1 MHALDMILNFFREGG
16 IFLYPLALIWVV
28 GLVIALERFG
38 FIMRVGAG
46 NRRMWA
52 QVQPLL
58 EAGRFREVGNAV
70 SNSETA
76 LAHIMRYGISRI
88 QTARRRDDIEKAL
101 EESLVEVI
109 PRLEKRTHY
118 LASLANIGMLMGLLG
133 TIIGLI
139 GAFAAVAQANP
150 AEKASLL
157 AASISV
163 AMNNTAL
170 GLVTAITLLLAHLYL
185 ETKTTEIVDSLEVA
199 SVKFL
204 NALNEKKMDPES
216 QQDSARQ
223 PAAGNRPMEAG
234 VRGARA

>member
-16 IFLYPLALIWVV
+16 IFLYPLALIWVI

-38 FIMRVGAG
+38 FVMRVGAG
-46 NRRMWA
+46 NRRMWS

-58 EAGRFREVGNAV
+58 EGGKFREALNAV

-88 QTARRRDDIEKAL
+88 QTARNRDDIEKAL

-133 TIIGLI
+133 TIVGLI

-204 NALNEKKMDPES
+204 NALHERKMDPES
-216 QQDSARQ
+216 QQEAARS
-223 PAAGNRPMEAG
+223 PARPIEPGM
-234 VRGARA
+234 RGARA

>member
-1 MHALDMILNFFREGG
+1 
-16 IFLYPLALIWVV
+16 
-28 GLVIALERFG
+28 
-38 FIMRVGAG
+38 
-46 NRRMWA
+46 MWS
-52 QVQPLL
+52 QIQPLL
-58 EAGRFREVGNAV
+58 EGGKFREALNAV
-70 SNSETA
+70 SNSDTA
-76 LAHIMRYGISRI
+76 LAHIMRYGITRI

-118 LASLANIGMLMGLLG
+118 LASLANIVMLMGLFG

-170 GLVTAITLLLAHLYL
+170 GLIAAITLLLAHLYL

-204 NALNEKKMDPES
+204 NVLHERKMDPES
-216 QQDSARQ
+216 QQEAARS
-223 PAAGNRPMEAG
+223 PARPLEPG

>member
-16 IFLYPLALIWVV
+16 IFLYPLALIWVI

-46 NRRMWA
+46 NRRMWT
-52 QVQPLL
+52 QIQPLL
-58 EAGRFREVGNAV
+58 EAGKFREVGNAV
-70 SNSETA
+70 ANSDTA

-88 QTARRRDDIEKAL
+88 QSARRRDDIEKAL

-118 LASLANIGMLMGLLG
+118 LSSLANIGMLMGLLG
-133 TIIGLI
+133 TVIGLI

-170 GLVTAITLLLAHLYL
+170 GLVTAITLLLAHLFL

-204 NALNEKKMDPES
+204 NALNEKKVDPES
-216 QQDSARQ
+216 QQDAARA
-223 PAAGNRPMEAG
+223 PAAAGRPIEAG

>member
-1 MHALDMILNFFREGG
+1 
-16 IFLYPLALIWVV
+16 
-28 GLVIALERFG
+28 
-38 FIMRVGAG
+38 
-46 NRRMWA
+46 
-52 QVQPLL
+52 
-58 EAGRFREVGNAV
+58 
-70 SNSETA
+70 
-76 LAHIMRYGISRI
+76 MRYGITRI
-88 QTARRRDDIEKAL
+88 QTARRRDDIEKAM

-118 LASLANIGMLMGLLG
+118 LASLANIAMLMGLLG
-133 TIIGLI
+133 TVVGLI
-139 GAFAAVAQANP
+139 SAFAAVAQANP
-150 AEKASLL
+150 ADKASLL

-185 ETKTTEIVDSLEVA
+185 ETKTSEIVDSLEVA

-216 QQDSARQ
+216 QQEAAR
-223 PAAGNRPMEAG
+223 GTTRPVEPG

>member
-1 MHALDMILNFFREGG
+1 MQALDIILNFFREGG
-16 IFLYPLALIWVV
+16 IFLYPIAFVWVI

-38 FIMRVGAG
+38 FVMRVGAG
-46 NRRMWA
+46 NRRMWS
-52 QVQPLL
+52 QIQPLL
-58 EAGRFREVGNAV
+58 EAGRFREALHAV
-70 SNSETA
+70 SSSETA
-76 LAHIMRYGISRI
+76 LAHIMRYGITRI
-88 QTARRRDDIEKAL
+88 QTARRRDDIEKAM

-118 LASLANIGMLMGLLG
+118 LSSLANIAMLMGLLG
-133 TIIGLI
+133 TVVGLI
-139 GAFAAVAQANP
+139 SAFAAVAQANP

-170 GLVTAITLLLAHLYL
+170 ALATAITLLLAHLYL

-216 QQDSARQ
+216 QQEAARST
-223 PAAGNRPMEAG
+223 GRPLEASP
-234 VRGARA
+234 RGARA

>member
-1 MHALDMILNFFREGG
+1 MHALDIILNFFREGG
-16 IFLYPLALIWVV
+16 IFLYPIALVWVV

-38 FIMRVGAG
+38 FVVRAGAG

-58 EAGRFREVGNAV
+58 EAGRFRDAHHAV
-70 SNSETA
+70 ADSDTA

-88 QTARRRDDIEKAL
+88 QTARSRDDIEKAL

-118 LASLANIGMLMGLLG
+118 LSSLANIAMLMGLLG
-133 TIIGLI
+133 TVIGLI
-139 GAFAAVAQANP
+139 SAFAAVAQANP
-150 AEKASLL
+150 ADKASLL

-204 NALNEKKMDPES
+204 NALHERKMDPES
-216 QQDSARQ
+216 QQEAARQ
-223 PAAGNRPMEAG
+223 PHRPIEAG

>member
-1 MHALDMILNFFREGG
+1 MHALDIILNFFREGG
-16 IFLYPLALIWVV
+16 IFLYPIALVWVV

-38 FIMRVGAG
+38 FVVRVGAG
-46 NRRMWA
+46 NRKMWS

-58 EAGRFREVGNAV
+58 EQGRFRDAMQAV
-70 SNSETA
+70 QNSDTA
-76 LAHIMRYGISRI
+76 LAHIMRYGLTRI
-88 QTARRRDDIEKAL
+88 QSARRRDDIEKAL

-118 LASLANIGMLMGLLG
+118 LASLANIAMLMGLLG
-133 TIIGLI
+133 TVIGLI
-139 GAFAAVAQANP
+139 SAFAAVAQANP

-185 ETKTTEIVDSLEVA
+185 ETKTTEIVDSLEIA

-204 NALNEKKMDPES
+204 NALNERKMDPES
-216 QQDSARQ
+216 QQEAARQ
-223 PAAGNRPMEAG
+223 PHRPVEPG

>member
-1 MHALDMILNFFREGG
+1 MHALDIILNFFREGG
-16 IFLYPLALIWVV
+16 IFLYPIALVWVV

-38 FIMRVGAG
+38 FIMKAGAG
-46 NRRMWA
+46 NRRIWS

-58 EAGRFREVGNAV
+58 ESGKFREALQAV
-70 SNSETA
+70 ANSETA
-76 LAHIMRYGISRI
+76 LAHIMRDDDSAYRPRAAAMTSRS
-88 QTARRRDDIEKAL
+88 ARGEPRRGDPAPREAHAL
-101 EESLVEVI
+101 PGFAREHRHADG
-109 PRLEKRTHY
+109 PPWNHHRPDR
-118 LASLANIGMLMGLLG
+118 
-133 TIIGLI
+133 
-139 GAFAAVAQANP
+139 AFAAVAQANP

-204 NALNEKKMDPES
+204 NALNERKMDPES
-216 QQDSARQ
+216 QQDAAR
-223 PAAGNRPMEAG
+223 AANRTLEAG

>member
-1 MHALDMILNFFREGG
+1 
-16 IFLYPLALIWVV
+16 
-28 GLVIALERFG
+28 
-38 FIMRVGAG
+38 
-46 NRRMWA
+46 
-52 QVQPLL
+52 
-58 EAGRFREVGNAV
+58 
-70 SNSETA
+70 
-76 LAHIMRYGISRI
+76 MRYGITRI

-118 LASLANIGMLMGLLG
+118 LASLANIAMLMGLLG
-133 TIIGLI
+133 TIVGLI

-204 NALNEKKMDPES
+204 NALQRAQAGP
-216 QQDSARQ
+216 RV
-223 PAAGNRPMEAG
+223 AAGGRAPAG
-234 VRGARA
+234 PPAR

>member
-1 MHALDMILNFFREGG
+1 MHALDIVLNFFREGG
-16 IFLYPLALIWVV
+16 VFLYPLALVWVI
-28 GLVIALERFG
+28 GLVIAFERFG
-38 FIMRVGAG
+38 FVLRAGAG

-58 EAGRFREVGNAV
+58 EAGRFRDALNAV

-76 LAHIMRYGISRI
+76 LAHIMRYGITRI
-88 QTARRRDDIEKAL
+88 QSARNRDDIEKAL

-133 TIIGLI
+133 TIVGLI

-204 NALNEKKMDPES
+204 NALNERKMDPES
-216 QQDSARQ
+216 QQDAAR
-223 PAAGNRPMEAG
+223 AAHRPIEAG

>member
-1 MHALDMILNFFREGG
+1 MHALDIILNFFREGG
-16 IFLYPLALIWVV
+16 IFLYPIALVWVV

-38 FIMRVGAG
+38 FIMKAGAG
-46 NRRMWA
+46 NRRIWA

-58 EAGRFREVGNAV
+58 ELGKFREALQAV
-70 SNSETA
+70 ANSETA
-76 LAHIMRYGISRI
+76 LAHIMRYGITRI

-118 LASLANIGMLMGLLG
+118 LASLANIAMLMGLLG

-185 ETKTTEIVDSLEVA
+185 ETKTTELVDSLEVA
-199 SVKFL
+199 TVKFL
-204 NALNEKKMDPES
+204 NTVDEVHPATETGTYRVPE
-216 QQDSARQ
+216 
-223 PAAGNRPMEAG
+223 G
-234 VRGARA
+234 VRGAART

>member
-1 MHALDMILNFFREGG
+1 MQALDIILNFFRDGG
-16 IFLYPLALIWVV
+16 FFLYPIALIWVI

-38 FIMRVGAG
+38 FIMRVGSR
-46 NRRMWA
+46 NRKMWT
-52 QVQPLL
+52 QVQPML
-58 EAGRFREVGNAV
+58 EAGRFREVQQAV
-70 SNSETA
+70 GNSETA
-76 LAHIMRYGISRI
+76 LAHILRYGLTRI
-88 QTARRRDDIEKAL
+88 KTARRRDDIEKAM

-109 PRLEKRTHY
+109 PHLEKRTHY
-118 LASLANIGMLMGLLG
+118 LASLANIGMLMGLFG
-133 TIIGLI
+133 TVIGLI
-139 GAFAAVAQANP
+139 NAFAAVAQANP

-170 GLVTAITLLLAHLYL
+170 GLITAITLLLAHLYL

-204 NALNEKKMDPES
+204 NALNETKSDPES
-216 QQDSARQ
+216 QQEAARG
-223 PAAGNRPMEAG
+223 AARGVEPS